1 MGEII
6 NLNKARKAR
15 AKDAKAKKSAEN
27 RVRHGRTKAE
37 KEKDK
42 GNEDII
48 RGRWERNRIEPEPT
62 D

>member
-1 MGEII
+1 MADII

-27 RVRHGRTKAE
+27 RIRHGRTKAE
-37 KEKDK
+37 KEKENR
-42 GNEDII
+42 NEDII
-48 RGRWERNRIEPEPT
+48 RGRWEQNRIEPEPT